1 MKKATLARL
10 AITAAVFYFMVG
22 GICQS
27 IQAQSEIRFRLVHDT
42 LVVVSLTANGQGPFD
57 FVLDTGADTTIVDP
71 SLANTLSL
79 VSTGSLQQTTLASTQ
94 TLTRSSIRSMAIGGG
109 RVENV
114 PVLVEDL
121 GGLRNMD
128 GRIEGIAGQNFLAHF
143 NYLLDYRKHSV
154 RIEQADEIQQAL
166 DGDRVPMDRGDH
178 RMIVASEAQ
187 SVGRAKLRLLLDS
200 GANTV
205 VLLPAASH
213 ALNLSAQESGVE
225 TTSSGEVGLHVGRV
239 HALTVGS
246 QQLHEIAVALAS
258 TAPAEQIGDGLLPTA
273 LFQSLYVNNR
283 EGFVVLNPHAKKN

>member
-10 AITAAVFYFMVG
+10 AIRGALFYFTLGV
-22 GICQS
+22 ICQG
-27 IQAQSEIRFRLVHDT
+27 IQAQSEMRFRLVHDA
-42 LVVVSLTANGQGPFD
+42 LVVVSLTADDQGPFD
-57 FVLDTGADTTIVDP
+57 FILDTGADTTIVDP

-79 VSTGSLQQTTLASTQ
+79 VSAGSLQQTTLAGIQ

-128 GRIEGIAGQNFLAHF
+128 RRIEGIAGQNFLAHF

-166 DGDRVPMDRGDH
+166 DGTRVPMDRGDN
-178 RMIVASEAQ
+178 RMIVAPEAQ
-187 SVGRAKLRLLLDS
+187 SVGRTKLRLLLDS

-205 VLLPAASH
+205 VLLPAALHS
-213 ALNLSAQESGVE
+213 LSLLPQEGGVE
-225 TTSSGEVGLHVGRV
+225 TTSSGNVGLHVGRL

-246 QQLHEIAVALAS
+246 QQLHEIVVALAA

-273 LFQSLYVNNR
+273 LFRSLYMNNR
-283 EGFVVLNPHAKKN
+283 EGFVVLNPRAKKN

>member
-10 AITAAVFYFMVG
+10 AIRATLFYFMLG

-27 IQAQSEIRFRLVHDT
+27 IQAQSEIRFRLVRDT
-42 LVVVSLTANGQGPFD
+42 LVIVSLTANDQGPFD
-57 FVLDTGADTTIVDP
+57 FVLDTGADTTIVDS

-79 VSTGSLQQTTLASTQ
+79 VSAGSLQQTTLAGIQ
-94 TLTRSSIRSMAIGGG
+94 TLTRSSIRSMAIGRG

-166 DGDRVPMDRGDH
+166 DGDRVPMDRSDN
-178 RMIVASEAQ
+178 RMIVALEAQ

-213 ALNLSAQESGVE
+213 ALNLSAQEGGVE
-225 TTSSGEVGLHVGRV
+225 TTSSGKVGLHMCRI

-246 QQLHEIAVALAS
+246 QQLQEIAVALAS
-258 TAPAEQIGDGLLPTA
+258 TAPAEQIG
-273 LFQSLYVNNR
+273 
-283 EGFVVLNPHAKKN
+283 

>member
-10 AITAAVFYFMVG
+10 AVRAALFYFTLG
-22 GICQS
+22 AICQS
-27 IQAQSEIRFRLVHDT
+27 IRAQSEMRFRLVHDT
-42 LVVVSLTANGQGPFD
+42 LVIVSLTANDQGPFD
-57 FVLDTGADTTIVDP
+57 FVLDTGADTTIVDS

-79 VSTGSLQQTTLASTQ
+79 VSAGSLQQTTLAGIQ

-166 DGDRVPMDRGDH
+166 DGDRVPMDRGGN
-178 RMIVASEAQ
+178 RMIAASEAQ

-200 GANTV
+200 AANTV
-205 VLLPAASH
+205 VLLPTASR
-213 ALNLSAQESGVE
+213 ALNLLPQEGGVE
-225 TTSSGEVGLHVGRV
+225 TTSSGNVGFHVGRL

-246 QQLHEIAVALAS
+246 QEFHEIAVALAA

-273 LFQSLYVNNR
+273 LFRSLYVNNR
-283 EGFVVLNPHAKKN
+283 EGFVVLNPRAKKN

>member
-10 AITAAVFYFMVG
+10 AIRATLFYFMLG

-27 IQAQSEIRFRLVHDT
+27 IQAQSEIRFRLVRDT
-42 LVVVSLTANGQGPFD
+42 LVVVSLTANDQGPFD

-79 VSTGSLQQTTLASTQ
+79 VSAGSLQQTTLAGIQ

-143 NYLLDYRKHSV
+143 NYLLDYRKNSV

-166 DGDRVPMDRGDH
+166 DGDRVPMDRSDN
-178 RMIVASEAQ
+178 RMIVALEAQ

-213 ALNLSAQESGVE
+213 ALNLSAQEGGVE
-225 TTSSGEVGLHVGRV
+225 TTSSGKVGLHICRIL
-239 HALTVGS
+239 ALTVGS

-273 LFQSLYVNNR
+273 LFRSLYVNNR
-283 EGFVVLNPHAKKN
+283 EGFVVLNPRAKKN